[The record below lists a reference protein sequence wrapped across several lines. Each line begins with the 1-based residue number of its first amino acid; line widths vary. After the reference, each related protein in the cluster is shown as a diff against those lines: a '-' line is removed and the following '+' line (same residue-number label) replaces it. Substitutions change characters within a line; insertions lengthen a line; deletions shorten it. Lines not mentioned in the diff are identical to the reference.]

1 MRVEAIG
8 DAIDMS
14 VLDSFCKLQDDGE
27 PDLVA
32 ELVELYIND
41 TQARLTEIQ
50 TALKEK
56 DTQALQIVAHSLKGS
71 SGNLGIRRM
80 AEICVVLEENLK
92 KNSWDK
98 AEAQVSELESEFLR
112 VRQVLESKMQMVN
125 Q

>member
-1 MRVEAIG
+1 
-8 DAIDMS
+8 MS